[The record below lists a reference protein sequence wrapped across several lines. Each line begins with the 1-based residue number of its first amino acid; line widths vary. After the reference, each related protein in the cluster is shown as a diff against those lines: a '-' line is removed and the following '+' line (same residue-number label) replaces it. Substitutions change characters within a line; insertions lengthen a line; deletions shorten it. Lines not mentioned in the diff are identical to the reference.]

1 MAQGKDRQIAT
12 VSRLRPRTV
21 EAGAHR
27 PLAVTPSTGSNVV
40 DLARARARRRT
51 PGDFYSPPEG
61 TAA

>member
-1 MAQGKDRQIAT
+1 MAPGKDRRIAT
-12 VSRLRPRTV
+12 VSRLRPRTAP
-21 EAGAHR
+21 AGGHR
-27 PLAVTPSTGSNVV
+27 RLAVAQGTGSNVV